1 MAARKI
7 EMTELLATSLI
18 KTGCKCP
25 PRHEL
30 VENPIILRKL
40 LLENPIAI
48 REATQISAASYDTL
62 RQYVYRYMGKDPN
75 TNITL
80 EEKLLIKQIVLNNVK
95 KNQNNEKLSQV
106 VVDYI
111 NELRKQKNLSPAEP
125 YKIQMYVYQIKTKD
139 PEIKDEARKR
149 GISMFTSRTHKVN
162 VKKGNVESGS
172 KDSVPNQQE
181 DLEKYLDLL

>member
-62 RQYVYRYMGKDPN
+62 RQFVYRYMGKDPN
-75 TNITL
+75 TNVTS

-111 NELRKQKNLSPAEP
+111 TVMGGGIAFSCLLCEQL
-125 YKIQMYVYQIKTKD
+125 YIKIFCHFQC
-139 PEIKDEARKR
+139 
-149 GISMFTSRTHKVN
+149 G
-162 VKKGNVESGS
+162 
-172 KDSVPNQQE
+172 
-181 DLEKYLDLL
+181 